1 MELELTRV
9 DYNVVG
15 LTLPNTMKLLP
26 VTNIKQQQKVRPIAR
41 KKKSSTYYSL
51 RLQSVIKMVS
61 YKYFGLKRKKFK

>member
-26 VTNIKQQQKVRPIAR
+26 ATSIKQQQRVTQQNS
-41 KKKSSTYYSL
+41 KKQKTNL
-51 RLQSVIKMVS
+51 
-61 YKYFGLKRKKFK
+61 

>member
-26 VTNIKQQQKVRPIAR
+26 AVNIKQQQKVIWSQQ
-41 KKKSSTYYSL
+41 KKNLLLTSSDPL

-61 YKYFGLKRKKFK
+61 FKYFR